1 MSVASLRP
9 SFPGTVRGEALKLS
23 RQLSFWLSLA
33 GALLLL
39 AVIVLAISGASNLKS
54 TLLHD
59 PTTWA
64 YNELEVFGT
73 VFQIGSGIFLLIF
86 GSRLFG
92 MEYSSGTIRI
102 LYARGTGRIQLLLA
116 KAFTLAVVGIGL
128 LAGYLVLVGAILA
141 LMAMALSGSLDPVNH
156 ISSGF
161 WSDLGRW
168 GLVQGVSM
176 SIAILLAAAAA
187 GLGRS
192 LAFAIAAALAFYPVD
207 NFLNILEILG
217 IRATGHDQPWTAMSQ
232 YQLSP
237 NLNVL
242 LTLLEPSHR
251 ARPAFA
257 SPLAPVDATH
267 ALVVVVLFA
276 VAFAVIAVVRTVR
289 PDVLE

>member
-1 MSVASLRP
+1 MSIALLRP
-9 SFPGTVRGEALKLS
+9 SFPGIVRGEALKLS

-33 GALLLL
+33 GAVLLL

-54 TLLHD
+54 TLLND

-116 KAFTLAVVGIGL
+116 KAFTLAVVGISL

-141 LMAMALSGSLDPVNH
+141 LMALALSGTLDPVNH

-168 GLVQGVSM
+168 GFVQGVSM

-217 IRATGHDQPWTAMSQ
+217 IRATGRDQPWTAMSQ
-232 YQLSP
+232 CQLSP

-267 ALVVVVLFA
+267 ALVVVGLFA